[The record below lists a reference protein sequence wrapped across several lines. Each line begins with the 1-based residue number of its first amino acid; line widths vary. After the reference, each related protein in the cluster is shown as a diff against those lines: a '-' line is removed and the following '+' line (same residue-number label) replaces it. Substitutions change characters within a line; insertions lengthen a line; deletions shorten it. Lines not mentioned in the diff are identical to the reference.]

1 MISGLDILINNAGIL
16 SRANFQDVS
25 MQDIEESMEV
35 NLKSAVKLSQES
47 LPHLVSRAGCI
58 VNVSSIAGLRA
69 YPGALAYKM
78 SKAALDQMTRCV
90 ALEVAGSGVRVNSV
104 NPGVIATEIFR
115 RSGMTEEETSA
126 YLEQSK
132 ALHPLGRPGNAAEV
146 ATVILFLA
154 SSGASFVT
162 GQTLAVDGGRSVG
175 IPASRYN

>member
-1 MISGLDILINNAGIL
+1 MVSGLDILINNAGIL
-16 SRANFQDVS
+16 CRANFHDVS
-25 MQDIEESMEV
+25 MQDIDESMEV

-47 LPHLVSRAGCI
+47 LPHLVAREGCI

-104 NPGVIATEIFR
+104 NPGVIATEIFT
-115 RSGMTEEETSA
+115 RSGMTEAESSA

-132 ALHPLGRPGNAAEV
+132 RLHPLGRPGSAAEV
-146 ATVILFLA
+146 AAAVLFLA
-154 SSGASFVT
+154 SSAASFVT

-175 IPASRYN
+175 IPASQYN